1 MGTTHVLRGDE
12 WLSSVPLHLQLFQEL
27 GCKPPK
33 YAHTPTLLKN
43 DNGAKR
49 KISKRKDPEA
59 AATYYEEAGIPSD
72 AVKEYLLNIANST
85 FENWRRANPDKSIDE
100 FDFQLNK
107 MSVSGAL
114 FDMVKLLD
122 VSKNVISKYSAQ
134 RVYDETI
141 AWAKNFD
148 TELTEMLSKDTEYS
162 LKVLG
167 IERGNTKPRKDIS
180 KWADVKENI
189 SYMFNEKFD
198 KNADFEYA
206 KISDKCEIDKIKKIY
221 IEKYFDINDDKQ
233 RWFDK
238 MKDLAEEVGY
248 AREVKMFKAEPEKWP
263 GHVGD
268 ISTVIRVS
276 LTGRQNTPDLY
287 EIMQVLGKET
297 VIDRLS

>member
-1 MGTTHVLRGDE
+1 
-12 WLSSVPLHLQLFQEL
+12 
-27 GCKPPK
+27 
-33 YAHTPTLLKN
+33 
-43 DNGAKR
+43 
-49 KISKRKDPEA
+49 
-59 AATYYEEAGIPSD
+59 
-72 AVKEYLLNIANST
+72 
-85 FENWRRANPDKSIDE
+85 
-100 FDFQLNK
+100 
-107 MSVSGAL
+107 
-114 FDMVKLLD
+114 
-122 VSKNVISKYSAQ
+122 
-134 RVYDETI
+134 
-141 AWAKNFD
+141 
-148 TELTEMLSKDTEYS
+148 
-162 LKVLG
+162 
-167 IERGNTKPRKDIS
+167 
-180 KWADVKENI
+180 
-189 SYMFNEKFD
+189 MFNEKFD